1 MTVLFLLWFILL
13 LNQTLMNAL
22 KSKPFPLYKYG
33 AINELST
40 TFTWYPKSVGLPKT
54 NVLLN

>member
-1 MTVLFLLWFILL
+1 MTVLFLLWFIL

-33 AINELST
+33 AINELSAT
-40 TFTWYPKSVGLPKT
+40 LTWYPKSVGFPKT
-54 NVLLN
+54 NVLVN

>member
-1 MTVLFLLWFILL
+1 MKKVLFLLWFIL

-33 AINELST
+33 AINELSA
-40 TFTWYPKSVGLPKT
+40 TFTWYPKSVGFPKT
-54 NVLLN
+54 NVLVN